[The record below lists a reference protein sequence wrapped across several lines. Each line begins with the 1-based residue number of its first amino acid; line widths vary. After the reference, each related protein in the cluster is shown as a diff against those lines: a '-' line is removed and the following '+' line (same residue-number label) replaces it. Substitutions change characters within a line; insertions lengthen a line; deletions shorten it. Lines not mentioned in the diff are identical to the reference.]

1 MRFRPKMSFRALG
14 PALGLGA
21 FVFALQFQVS
31 AMPAM
36 PVLGVDPASVNR
48 TLKSDRLPDLAAVR
62 SPQRA
67 ARPGLPVGCVEAAV
81 WDQET
86 MWDNEIPGRCVG

>member
-1 MRFRPKMSFRALG
+1 MRFRPNMRFGVLG

-21 FVFALQFQVS
+21 FVLTLQFQVS

-48 TLKSDRLPDLAAVR
+48 TLKSDRLPDFATVR
-62 SPQRA
+62 SPQNVA
-67 ARPGLPVGCVEAAV
+67 LPAGCVEASSH

-86 MWDNEIPGRCVG
+86 MWEAEVPGRCVG

>member
-1 MRFRPKMSFRALG
+1 MRFRPKMNFRVLG
-14 PALGLGA
+14 PALGLGT
-21 FVFALQFQVS
+21 FVFALQFQVA

-48 TLKSDRLPDLAAVR
+48 TLKGNRLPVAV
-62 SPQRA
+62 A
-67 ARPGLPVGCVEAAV
+67 LPDGCVEASI
-81 WDQET
+81 WNQDT